1 MRRFFT
7 EREIGQIAAQGIKE
21 LVLEPNDVVTDL
33 GQERARAAG
42 IRLLRSSNASITEQE
57 LHAQVRATV
66 IARLGSTPE
75 GLDAII
81 ARCIIK
87 PKN

>member
-7 EREIGQIAAQGIKE
+7 EREISEMAAQGVKE
-21 LVLEPNDVVTDL
+21 LVLAPEDVVTDL
-33 GQERARAAG
+33 GKERARAAG
-42 IRLLRSSNASITEQE
+42 VSLVRSANASTTKHE
-57 LHAQVRATV
+57 LHAQVRAAV

-81 ARCIIK
+81 ARCIDG
-87 PKN
+87 